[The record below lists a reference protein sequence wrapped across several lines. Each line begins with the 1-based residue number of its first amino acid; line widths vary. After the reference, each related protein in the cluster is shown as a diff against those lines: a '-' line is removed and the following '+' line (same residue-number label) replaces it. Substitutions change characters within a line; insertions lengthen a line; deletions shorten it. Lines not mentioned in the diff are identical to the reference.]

1 MKKERTNLTPGTLY
15 LVSTPIGNMEDITL
29 RALRILKEADLV
41 AAEDTRV
48 ARKLF
53 SHYAIKT
60 PLESCFEHNE
70 GPKAGAFIK
79 RLLEGSDIAL
89 ISDAG
94 APGVSDPGF
103 QLARRCIERSIG
115 VVAVP
120 GPSAVISALSLS
132 GFPMDSFSFMG
143 FVPRTSAKRKRFFL
157 SLRAESAGTCLVF
170 ETTRRMKA
178 SLRDAIAVLG
188 DIPVAIAREMTKV
201 HEEVIRGSISEVLTS
216 IETRT
221 LKGEAVLVLRLE
233 RAGLTPEEAASMM
246 ETLLREGLPLKEV
259 VKAVTKEAGLERTA
273 VYKDALAMKAGLG
286 L

>member
-1 MKKERTNLTPGTLY
+1 MKQKRMNLTPGTLY

-29 RALRILKEADLV
+29 RAVRVLKEVDLV

-53 SHYAIKT
+53 SHYGIKT

-70 GPKAGAFIK
+70 GVKAGAFIK
-79 RLLEGSDIAL
+79 RILGGSDIAL

-94 APGVSDPGF
+94 TPGVSDPGF
-103 QLARRCIERSIG
+103 QLSGMCIKNSIG

-120 GPSAVISALSLS
+120 GASAVISALSLS
-132 GFPMDSFSFMG
+132 GFPMESFSFMG

-157 SLRAESAGTCLVF
+157 SLRGGAAGTCVVF
-170 ETTRRMKA
+170 ETARRMKA
-178 SLRDAIAVLG
+178 SLGDAQSVLG
-188 DIPVAIAREMTKV
+188 DIPVAITREMTKV
-201 HEEVIRGSISEVLTS
+201 HEEVIRGSISEVMRA
-216 IETRT
+216 IEDRT
-221 LKGEAVLVLRLE
+221 LKGEAAVVFRLE
-233 RAGLTPEEAASMM
+233 REVLGAKEALAMM

-259 VKAVTKEAGLERTA
+259 VRAVTGEAAMERSMVYKEAI
-273 VYKDALAMKAGLG
+273 AMKTRLG